1 MTRWPVGNAPENLS
15 YRIRVTLLTLSLF
28 ALVLAGCR
36 SEPTQPETAPD
47 KANALVSVAS
57 AGGEGYALA
66 GDHGAQVR
74 SLRTAADDEPAEDPD
89 EEGDEE
95 EHNYW
100 KEVSFDRENFDE
112 VRAFVR
118 EHYIDDHPHESRA
131 YIEACSY
138 ALLGLKEPQLLLPT
152 DFYDK
157 RKDDPEEEGRLGG
170 KVEHFTK
177 DLPLVIVGLV
187 DKKEDKKR
195 KRLTDDEIRDLR
207 DKLRKRTEH
216 LEGEWAKM
224 SFTRAHFEK
233 CVEKAKALGKAQLE
247 PLAKKDP
254 EAKERLR
261 DLDKDTWISAA
272 NGYLSSLD
280 PHSSVVSAK
289 AWDESTKRTTDSS
302 FEGIGA
308 ILTQRNDET
317 IVESP
322 IEGQPAQEAGVRAG
336 DVIVK
341 VDAKP
346 IDGLPL
352 PQVVKRIRGP
362 KATIVTLTLRRVG
375 EPEDIDIPITRSYIE
390 IKNVAGHLIKDHK
403 DVGYVK
409 LTGFVPTSTSE
420 VQHMIEKLEKKT
432 STGKLRGLVF
442 DLRNNSGGLLNQAVS
457 ISELF
462 LPAGSKI
469 VTVRD
474 RTRSDTGKEKLYR
487 SAATETYDIP
497 LVVLVNDSSASASE
511 IVASALQDNRRA
523 LVVGDRSFGKAS
535 VQTLFNPDQGRGYY
549 IKLTVARYYAPSGR
563 TIQVT
568 GVSPDVVVAPDI
580 DKPMPLGFRE
590 ENLSNH
596 LSAIPTPYKSE
607 NEHAMDEYDT
617 CVKQR
622 GIAEK
627 IHQGDPNPQI
637 RFDYQLMTGADYLEC
652 MADAKSQAKA
662 TVKSEASEAP

>member
-1 MTRWPVGNAPENLS
+1 MGNAPENVS
-15 YRIRVTLLTLSLF
+15 SRIRALLLTLALF
-28 ALVLAGCR
+28 ALVFAGCR
-36 SEPTQPETAPD
+36 SESAQPEAAPG
-47 KANALVSVAS
+47 KAKALVSVAS
-57 AGGEGYALA
+57 AGGEGYALG
-66 GDHGAQVR
+66 GDHEDPAM
-74 SLRTAADDEPAEDPD
+74 SLRTAADDEPSDDPD
-89 EEGDEE
+89 DEGDEE
-95 EHNYW
+95 DHDYW

-118 EHYIDDHPHESRA
+118 EHYIDDHPHDSRA

-138 ALLGLKEPQLLLPT
+138 ALLGLKEPQILLPV
-152 DFYDK
+152 DFYEK
-157 RKDDPEEEGRLGG
+157 RKDDPDEEGRLSG
-170 KVEHFTK
+170 KMERFTK

-187 DKKEDKKR
+187 DKKEEKKR
-195 KRLTDDEIRDLR
+195 KRLSDDEIRELR
-207 DKLRKRTEH
+207 DKLRKRTE
-216 LEGEWAKM
+216 LIEGEWAKV

-233 CVEKAKALGKAQLE
+233 CVDKAEALGKAQLE

-254 EAKERLR
+254 EAKERLQ
-261 DLDKDTWISAA
+261 DLEKDIWISAA

-280 PHSSVVSAK
+280 PHSSIVSAK

-322 IEGQPAQEAGVRAG
+322 IEGQPAHEAGVRAG

-346 IDGLPL
+346 IEGLPL

-362 KATIVTLTLRRVG
+362 KATVVTLTIRRVG
-375 EPEDIDIPITRSYIE
+375 EPEDLDIPITRSYIE
-390 IKNVAGHLIKDHK
+390 IKNVAGHLIKHHK

-409 LTGFVPTSTSE
+409 LTGFVPTSTTE
-420 VQHMIEKLEKKT
+420 VEHMIEKLEKKT

-462 LPAGSKI
+462 LPAGSKV

-474 RTRSDTGKEKLYR
+474 RTRRDTGKEKLYR

-497 LVVLVNDSSASASE
+497 MVVLVNDSSASASE

-523 LVVGDRSFGKAS
+523 LVIGDRSFGKAS
-535 VQTLFNPDQGRGYY
+535 VQTLFNPDHGRGYY

-607 NEHAMDEYDT
+607 NEHAMDDYDA

-627 IHQGDPNPQI
+627 IHQGDPNPQL
-637 RFDYQLMTGADYLEC
+637 RFDYQLMKASDYLEC
-652 MADAKSQAKA
+652 MADARAQAKA
-662 TVKSEASEAP
+662 TVNTEAKETP